1 MRPPDELEVEV
12 FVKLLGDKSAT
23 ECLWVP
29 SLEITL
35 DLFSCVKSV
44 KDEDLRPPAVLEAA
58 EPRRGE
64 PNFLVFSFRR
74 SGDPS
79 GDVSDFDLFCTYF
92 LDGLEVE
99 AEAAATVDDVVF
111 CC

>member
-1 MRPPDELEVEV
+1 MRPPDELDVELL
-12 FVKLLGDKSAT
+12 KLRGDKSAT
-23 ECLWVP
+23 ECLVT
-29 SLEITL
+29 SV

-44 KDEDLRPPAVLEAA
+44 KDEDLRPEAVLEAA

-92 LDGLEVE
+92 FAEAVE
-99 AEAAATVDDVVF
+99 AAGF